1 MKYNI
6 NFMNMLKLL
15 LVVIGIFLIVRILNV
30 KNNKI
35 KEGFD
40 VTKNDALV
48 LDVNH
53 LEGELKINDNRQAYL
68 DGLTNIINIAELSKL
83 KELIA
88 LEQSDLTKDNLTSNI
103 YEITKDNFH
112 LSSSIVH
119 RLMKYDYLIDSLKK
133 TQEFVNGSDG
143 GGGIF

>member
-40 VTKNDALV
+40 VTKNEALV

-68 DGLTNIINIAELSKL
+68 DGLTNIINMAELSKL

-88 LEQSDLTKDNLTSNI
+88 IEQSDLTKDNLPSNI
-103 YEITKDNFH
+103 DEISKELN
-112 LSSSIVH
+112 
-119 RLMKYDYLIDSLKK
+119 KYDNLIESLKK
-133 TQEFVNGSDG
+133 TQEYINDSDG